1 MTKQDEIQQNH
12 LLNLLNHYKE
22 ENKQALAH
30 LSIRYGKTKLSCAL
44 LRGLFSYDQTTLIA
58 YPDNKIRE
66 VWESECLKWG
76 YSNPNITYV
85 NFSSL
90 WKYEDKVFDMVVCD
104 EVHELSENQLDI
116 LHIIITNDRNIKFL
130 GLSGTI
136 SKETQQRIGIPIVV
150 EYSTSSGIE
159 DKILADYRI
168 TVHSV
173 DLDTRIKTL
182 NKKGKLLSE
191 KQRYDNYSFVINRMR
206 KNGDNSMHLAL
217 ARNRL
222 SLSSIGKMEYVRK
235 LLLQLNGKRTLVFTG
250 LAKVADDIGIPSYH
264 SKSPS
269 DLDYR
274 MFLEE
279 KYHQLALAAIGKT
292 GVTYPN
298 LDCVILLNFT
308 YNAEESSQVLFRSL
322 KLDYKEKCADLHL
335 ITLNEPPEIKK
346 VKESLSMLDKTKIT
360 YL

>member
-12 LLNLLNHYKE
+12 LLILLNHYKE

-150 EYSTSSGIE
+150 EYSTSSGKE
-159 DKILADYRI
+159 DKILA
-168 TVHSV
+168 
-173 DLDTRIKTL
+173 
-182 NKKGKLLSE
+182 
-191 KQRYDNYSFVINRMR
+191 
-206 KNGDNSMHLAL
+206 
-217 ARNRL
+217 
-222 SLSSIGKMEYVRK
+222 
-235 LLLQLNGKRTLVFTG
+235 
-250 LAKVADDIGIPSYH
+250 
-264 SKSPS
+264 
-269 DLDYR
+269 DYR